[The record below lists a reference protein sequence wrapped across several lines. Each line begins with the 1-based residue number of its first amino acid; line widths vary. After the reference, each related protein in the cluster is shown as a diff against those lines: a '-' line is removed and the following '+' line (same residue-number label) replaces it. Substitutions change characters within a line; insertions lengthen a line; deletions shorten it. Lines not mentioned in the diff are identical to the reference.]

1 MNMNSEL
8 NAVADDVFTNLLD
21 IYQAQN
27 RGYTWQEF
35 LNYFSAIIN
44 EQIKEWEKEEI
55 E

>member
-1 MNMNSEL
+1 MNMNLEL

-27 RGYTWQEF
+27 KNYTWQEF
-35 LNYFSAIIN
+35 LDYFSIIIN
-44 EQIKEWEKEEI
+44 EQMKEWKKEEI